1 MPAYTAIELVP
12 VKSLDELPHVVGKTN
27 KKTMEKKVGFRDIVI
42 KWIWLGKDHRAISI
56 ISNNH
61 T

>member
-27 KKTMEKKVGFRDIVI
+27 KKTMEKKVGFLEIVI
-42 KWIWLGKDHRAISI
+42 NWIWLGKG
-56 ISNNH
+56 

>member
-12 VKSLDELPHVVGKTN
+12 VKSLDELPQVVGKTN
-27 KKTMEKKVGFRDIVI
+27 KKTMEKKVGFLEIVI
-42 KWIWLGKDHRAISI
+42 NWIWLGKG
-56 ISNNH
+56 